1 MFCECPV
8 SEMLAE
14 EAKTSSGDGE
24 ELETRTTELSSIKN
38 FSKTPRDLVREFSAA
53 KIKEATI

>member
-1 MFCECPV
+1 
-8 SEMLAE
+8 MLAE

-53 KIKEATI
+53 KIKEVTI